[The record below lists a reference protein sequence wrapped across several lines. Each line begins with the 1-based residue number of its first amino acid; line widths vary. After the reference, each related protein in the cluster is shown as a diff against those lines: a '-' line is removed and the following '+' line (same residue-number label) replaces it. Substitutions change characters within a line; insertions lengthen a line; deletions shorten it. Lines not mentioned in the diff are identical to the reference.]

1 MQFDNQIGEQSY
13 ENDARAR
20 DESREENKR
29 MDTESSTEDD

>member
-20 DESREENKR
+20 DESREENQR
-29 MDTESSTEDD
+29 MDTESLSKDD